1 MDQVLHAGTD
11 DMNMDHAITVHDVV
25 YAIGYVSLL
34 VGVPLAVVGLFA
46 FLVYLFN
53 PFGTGH

>member
-1 MDQVLHAGTD
+1 
-11 DMNMDHAITVHDVV
+11 MNMDHAITVHDVV